1 MPLNAPTPDQRLLG
15 ILTGNWLLA
24 SLHAAT
30 VLGIP
35 DLLAAGARS
44 VEDLAGATGTKLDP
58 LRRTLRALVAH
69 GVFAEREDGRFEHT
83 QMSNLLREDVVGS
96 RRWLLLL
103 IGGAVES
110 APWGQMIHSL
120 RTGATA
126 FSKVHGVEIFEYLAR
141 DAEETAIYNK
151 VMTQGSGVLADEI
164 IAAYD
169 FSRFGTIV
177 DVGGGQGWLLT
188 SILTAMPAA
197 RGILLDRPD
206 VTKSAKSLITERG
219 VADRCEVIAGN
230 FFETIPEGGDA
241 YITKWV
247 IHNWS
252 DEDARR
258 ILSNVRRVIPVD
270 GRLII
275 CDRVIPERITDGDP
289 VLQYNTLMDVNMLVN
304 ITGRERTEGEFRELL
319 RASGFKMSS
328 VRSIPSGFGIVEG
341 TPV

>member
-1 MPLNAPTPDQRLLG
+1 MNAPTPDQRLLG
-15 ILTGNWLLA
+15 ILTGNWLAA

-30 VLGIP
+30 ILGIP

-44 VEDLAGATGTKLDP
+44 VEDLAEVTGTKVDP

-69 GVFAEREDGRFEHT
+69 GVFAERDDGRFEQT
-83 QMSNLLREDVVGS
+83 EMSNLLRADVVGS
-96 RRWLLLL
+96 RRSLLLL
-103 IGGAVES
+103 IGGAVIS
-110 APWGQMIHSL
+110 TPWGEMLHSL

-126 FSKVHGVEIFEYLAR
+126 FSKVHGVEIFEYLR
-141 DAEETAIYNK
+141 GDAQETATYNK
-151 VMTQGSGVLADEI
+151 VMTQGSALLAEEI
-164 IAAYD
+164 IHAYD
-169 FSRFGTIV
+169 FSGFRTIV

-188 SILTAMPAA
+188 SILTAIPTA

-206 VTKSAKSLITERG
+206 VTKSAQSVVKERG

-230 FFETIPEGGDA
+230 FFEAIPQGGDA

-252 DEDARR
+252 DEDARK
-258 ILSNVRRVIPVD
+258 ILRNVRSVIPRD

-328 VRSIPSGFGIVEG
+328 VRSVPSGFGIVEG
-341 TPV
+341 TPL